1 MRAVVNKVSC
11 NAVSLGLAVDISPA
25 AKMQRPDVV
34 RIQLHDHPGRQIS
47 ATIPPSRE
55 LYDVLARA
63 SKKLHF
69 DLDTV
74 TSVLLHDSD
83 NTATSQIDFFVEAT
97 NCTTESSAWRSV
109 LPPKISL
116 LIIDAQASSETPQPT
131 PTSPISVASRPSRT
145 NRGSQSHRGPRRSV
159 EELRTLSQ
167 QLMAQCR
174 ARGIVVQLEL
184 DIEGDEFSRGTERS
198 NSRRGNTKSDKKR
211 RRKGD
216 HTALMKLTTHLQS
229 LLNDSEGEVSVC
241 HNASSSSHTESDTDV

>member
-1 MRAVVNKVSC
+1 
-11 NAVSLGLAVDISPA
+11 
-25 AKMQRPDVV
+25 MQRPDVV
-34 RIQLHDHPGRQIS
+34 RIQLQDQPGRQIS

-83 NTATSQIDFFVEAT
+83 NTATSQIDFFDEAN

-116 LIIDAQASSETPQPT
+116 LIIDAQASSEPPQST
-131 PTSPISVASRPSRT
+131 PTPISVARCPART
-145 NRGSQSHRGPRRSV
+145 NRGSQSQRGPRRSV

-216 HTALMKLTTHLQS
+216 HTALMKLTSHLQS
-229 LLNDSEGEVSVC
+229 LLNDSEGEVFVR
-241 HNASSSSHTESDTDV
+241 HNASSSNHIESDTDD